1 MWLRET
7 TWTCSVC
14 RTCTQSKDVPRCEWS
29 PTRTGAVRGED
40 VRLMSQSSYSWWM
53 DSRYSWWTHRH
64 PIHQMLIYSLK
75 TQVDWQ
81 ETVCL
86 RPHQWND
93 FLLLSASLV
102 QPLMADLRRRLQV
115 DWSQR
120 KRSQNGYQQAVAVS
134 NTTVKQ
140 ICVLKNW
147 FDDEDLFCAICV
159 DDDLL
164 IFSAKR
170 LL

>member
-1 MWLRET
+1 M
-7 TWTCSVC
+7 
-14 RTCTQSKDVPRCEWS
+14 
-29 PTRTGAVRGED
+29 
-40 VRLMSQSSYSWWM
+40 
-53 DSRYSWWTHRH
+53 
-64 PIHQMLIYSLK
+64 
-75 TQVDWQ
+75 
-81 ETVCL
+81 